1 MKQVYKCEYCSFM
14 GNGEEVSTH
23 EEDCVY
29 NPKNKS
35 CATCVY
41 GIYNGS
47 YIQVG
52 AISNHSYSCTYNDSI
67 NSLNVRYSNGCACE
81 HYKQGQAKRII
92 AL

>member
-1 MKQVYKCEYCSFM
+1 MKQAYKCEYCHFM
-14 GNGEEVSTH
+14 GSGEEVSNH

-41 GIYNGS
+41 GIDNGFS
-47 YIQVG
+47 IQVG
-52 AISNHSYSCTYNDSI
+52 TNSTHSYSCTYNDSTNAI
-67 NSLNVRYSNGCACE
+67 SVRYCNGCACE
-81 HYKQGQAKRII
+81 HYKQGQYQRII